1 MIPYA
6 PKITSV
12 EAFSNINY
20 QKLVTSIP
28 PDLLPAFH
36 SFAESAIEVERR
48 YDHLSL
54 KVAEYLWTEQQNM
67 DDFEKRVA
75 PFGDLYVFIVTFN
88 GSEPDSTYSDDDEE
102 ETTIVSDRKLL
113 SHYEIYELYNKSG
126 KERIRDR
133 KEGI

>member
-1 MIPYA
+1 MIPHA
-6 PKITSV
+6 PKITSL

-36 SFAESAIEVERR
+36 LFAESVIEVERR

-67 DDFEKRVA
+67 DDFAKRVA
-75 PFGDLYVFIVTFN
+75 PLGDLLTLYVFSNVQWQ
-88 GSEPDSTYSDDDEE
+88 
-102 ETTIVSDRKLL
+102 
-113 SHYEIYELYNKSG
+113 
-126 KERIRDR
+126 
-133 KEGI
+133 